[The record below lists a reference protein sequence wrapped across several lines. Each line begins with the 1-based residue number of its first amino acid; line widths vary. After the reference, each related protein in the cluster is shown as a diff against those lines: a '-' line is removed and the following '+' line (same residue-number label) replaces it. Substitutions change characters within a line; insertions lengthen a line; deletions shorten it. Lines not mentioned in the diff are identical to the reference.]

1 MYRKY
6 RPQNF
11 ASVVGQKPAVSVI
24 TSSLE
29 KHRPGHAYLFSG
41 SRGCGKTSVARIFAK
56 ALNCTNPQGV
66 EPCGECMNC
75 KAVTE
80 GESLDVIEIDGAS
93 NNSVDQIRELKA
105 NVTLAP
111 FSSRYK
117 IYIIDEVHMLTV
129 AAFNALLKTL
139 EEPPEHVIFIM
150 ATTEPQKVP
159 VTIRSRCQHIPFHSI
174 GTQDIYNRLEEICR
188 LENVRAESE
197 ALWEISRQADGALRD
212 ALSLL
217 EQVIASGDI
226 TLANVESTFG
236 AGSRSTF
243 ERWIKTYRTDKESA
257 YMILKTMFDSG
268 ASGIRVF
275 EELFSLVN
283 NLWLVSRW
291 KNVDDSLGISEQEK
305 TFLHEEASNW
315 KTEDLHSMLI
325 IIMKILTQARTGVR
339 PAILLGIFMINL
351 EDPAYTPVPSAQT
364 SQARPVSFTAGMFT
378 RHEEA
383 SPPAPAVR
391 VNNDDMKP
399 SENVPVDFAL
409 KDELLKTALE
419 KNQIVILSGLFDS
432 RPYIQDGNLI
442 LDFGHRYT
450 YEVFRLEQRAAEFP
464 KLFTGYKGVVLRYGT
479 ITETCQAVAAKSDSY
494 MTEEVSPEPVPEVAN
509 VVSHEEP
516 RVKQDKPKGSDSVFE
531 KIKLGLLNCG
541 VKSEIVLIKSKRTNE
556 ESDSETE
563 SASASESDSESE
575 TENERESGG
584 E

>member
-1 MYRKY
+1 MIQSLYRKY

-11 ASVVGQKPAVSVI
+11 ASVVGQKPAVAVI

-75 KAVTE
+75 KAITE

-111 FSSRYK
+111 FCSRYK

-174 GTQDIYNRLEEICR
+174 GTQDIYNRLDEICK
-188 LENVRAESE
+188 LEKVNAESE

-226 TLANVESTFG
+226 TLANVEAAFG

-243 ERWIKTYRTDKESA
+243 ERWVKTYRTDKESA
-257 YMILKTMFDSG
+257 YKILKTMFDSG

-275 EELFSLVN
+275 EELFTLVN
-283 NLWLVSRW
+283 DLWLVSRW
-291 KNVDDSLGISEQEK
+291 QNFADSLGISEQEK
-305 TFLHEEASNW
+305 TFIQEEASHW
-315 KTEDLHSMLI
+315 KTEHLHTLLTVIMRMLT
-325 IIMKILTQARTGVR
+325 LARTGVR
-339 PAILLGIFMINL
+339 PAILLGIFFVTL
-351 EDPAYTPVPSAQT
+351 EDPSESYTQVVQTKPVN
-364 SQARPVSFTAGMFT
+364 FTPNMFT
-378 RHEEA
+378 RQQEA
-383 SPPAPAVR
+383 RPAVAPPVSVK
-391 VNNDDMKP
+391 VNYDDMKP
-399 SENVPVDFAL
+399 SENVPVNLAL

-419 KNQIVILSGLFDS
+419 RNQIVILCGLFDS
-432 RPYIQDGNLI
+432 RPYIKGNDLI

-450 YEVFRLEQRAAEFP
+450 YEVFRVDQRAALLP
-464 KLFTGYKGVVLRYGT
+464 KIFTTYNSVVLRYGA
-479 ITETCQAVAAKSDSY
+479 ITETCPALEEARTAPTQVIQAV
-494 MTEEVSPEPVPEVAN
+494 PE
-509 VVSHEEP
+509 SS
-516 RVKQDKPKGSDSVFE
+516 GSVFDR
-531 KIKLGLLNCG
+531 IKSSLSSLG
-541 VKSEIVLIKSKRTNE
+541 VKSEIVMIKRKSTD
-556 ESDSETE
+556 SD
-563 SASASESDSESE
+563 SDSESE
-575 TENERESGG
+575 PEQEPESGG